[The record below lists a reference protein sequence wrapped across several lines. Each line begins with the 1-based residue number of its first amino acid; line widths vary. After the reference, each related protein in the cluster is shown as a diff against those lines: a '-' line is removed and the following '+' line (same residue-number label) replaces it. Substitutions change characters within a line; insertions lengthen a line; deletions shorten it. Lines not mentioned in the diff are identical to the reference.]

1 MPHSPKD
8 VARTAYSLYLLGRDM
23 EVIRHIIVDIGLKV
37 ARSLETRIQL
47 YNLLGEIERAR
58 GYETQAEDAFR
69 QAASLDNEQN

>member
-1 MPHSPKD
+1 
-8 VARTAYSLYLLGRDM
+8 M